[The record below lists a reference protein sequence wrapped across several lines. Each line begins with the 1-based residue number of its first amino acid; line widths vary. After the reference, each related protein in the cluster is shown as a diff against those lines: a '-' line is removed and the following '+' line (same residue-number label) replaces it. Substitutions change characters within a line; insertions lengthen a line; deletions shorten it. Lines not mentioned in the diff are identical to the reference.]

1 MAGLTRLLTRVL
13 HDGGIPMFSFP
24 TLEVVMD
31 IRMRFARG
39 LAFAT
44 VLVSGLAS
52 AQYDAAVVR
61 APTARNAAS
70 YDSPDARDR
79 RAGYIEP
86 SSSARPGVYFF
97 KKGVDAFKKD
107 QTAFAIEMYETS
119 AAYAYKPAQYNLA
132 VMYAKGQGVAID
144 IPRAMAW
151 SALAAER
158 GDRRYVAARDA
169 INADLNDQQVAR
181 ANAIL
186 AELIPKYAD
195 ETAMRKARSRW
206 KDVKLGA
213 TGSRL
218 GYVGTL
224 KVGAPGNSLG
234 TSQKS
239 DPGAKE
245 SASLSTNAW
254 EATGG
259 KQADASIAYRQLRE
273 SDNPYDPK
281 FEVRSGTV
289 KVGEIDTNP
298 EPSTSTTTDASEDAG
313 SE

>member
-1 MAGLTRLLTRVL
+1 LVQGS
-13 HDGGIPMFSFP
+13 HDGDGLMFSIS
-24 TLEVVMD
+24 TLELIMD
-31 IRMRFARG
+31 IRLRVAQGF
-39 LAFAT
+39 AFAI
-44 VLVSGLAS
+44 VLVSGLAF
-52 AQYDAAVVR
+52 AQYDAAMVR
-61 APTARNAAS
+61 APTARNSAS
-70 YDSPDARDR
+70 YDSPDAKDR

-158 GDRRYVAARDA
+158 GDRRYMAARDA
-169 INADLNDQQVAR
+169 INADLDDEQVAR

-195 ETAMRKARSRW
+195 ATAMRKAKSRW
-206 KDVKLGA
+206 KDVKLEA
-213 TGSRL
+213 TGSHL

-224 KVGAPGNSLG
+224 KVGAPGAQAGGLQAS
-234 TSQKS
+234 S
-239 DPGAKE
+239 KE
-245 SASLSTNAW
+245 AEESTTYGSTAW
-254 EATGG
+254 DISGG
-259 KQADASIAYRQLRE
+259 KQVDGSIAYRQLRE

-281 FEVRSGTV
+281 FEVRTGTV
-289 KVGEIDTNP
+289 KVGEIDT
-298 EPSTSTTTDASEDAG
+298 DASSSKPTSGNAG
-313 SE
+313 KQ

>member
-1 MAGLTRLLTRVL
+1 
-13 HDGGIPMFSFP
+13 
-24 TLEVVMD
+24 MD
-31 IRMRFARG
+31 IRLRTAQGFVVAMVLLPG
-39 LAFAT
+39 LSF
-44 VLVSGLAS
+44 
-52 AQYDAAVVR
+52 AQYDAAMIR

-70 YDSPDARDR
+70 YDSPDAKDR
-79 RAGYIEP
+79 GAGYVEP

-97 KKGVDAFKKD
+97 KKGVDAFRKD
-107 QTAFAIEMYETS
+107 QTKFAIEMYETS

-158 GDRRYVAARDA
+158 GDKRYVAARDA
-169 INADLNDQQVAR
+169 INADLNEEQVAR

-206 KDVKLGA
+206 KDARLEA

-224 KVGAPGNSLG
+224 KIGAPGSALG
-234 TSQKS
+234 TSQKPAV
-239 DPGAKE
+239 DAKE
-245 SASLSTNAW
+245 ASAGVTTNAW

-259 KQADASIAYRQLRE
+259 KQVDGSIAYRQLRE

-281 FEVRSGTV
+281 FELRTGTV
-289 KVGEIDTNP
+289 KVGEIDTHP
-298 EPSTSTTTDASEDAG
+298 ESSTSTTEDAG
-313 SE
+313 KQ